1 MKVMKCI
8 KCRRLLM
15 ELSEGQ
21 LEDSLAQSVRE
32 HLAGCDSC
40 RRELYGLQSSLQIMD
55 DAKRCQAI
63 PEPPA
68 DFAERV
74 MDRIHRGVKS
84 HFPSR
89 RLVSGIVAISF
100 VLAIGAISLFYM
112 EPWEKQSPAPR
123 PDNNMLSNADTASL
137 YHAKMELVRLLGQT
151 LEIIERGEKEWEI
164 EM

>member
-1 MKVMKCI
+1 MKCI

-21 LEDSLAQSVRE
+21 LEGVLAQSIRE

-40 RRELYGLQSSLQIMD
+40 RRELYGLQSSLQLVD
-55 DAKRCQAI
+55 DAKRFQAV
-63 PEPPA
+63 PDPPA

-74 MDRIHRGVKS
+74 IESIHRGVKT
-84 HFPSR
+84 HFPIR
-89 RLVSGIVAISF
+89 RLASGIVAICLA
-100 VLAIGAISLFYM
+100 LAIGAISLFYM
-112 EPWEKQSPAPR
+112 EFREEQNPPPR
-123 PDNNMLSNADTASL
+123 PDSNVLSDANTASL

>member
-1 MKVMKCI
+1 MKCS

-15 ELSEGQ
+15 ELSEGR
-21 LEDSLAQSVRE
+21 LEGALAQSIRE

-40 RRELYGLQSSLQIMD
+40 RRELYGMQSSLQLVG
-55 DAKRCQAI
+55 DAKRFQSV
-63 PEPPA
+63 PDPPA

-74 MDRIHRGVKS
+74 MDRIHQGIKTN
-84 HFPSR
+84 FPSR
-89 RLVSGIVAISF
+89 KLVSGVVAVCF
-100 VLAIGAISLFYM
+100 ALAIGAISLFYT
-112 EPWEKQSPAPR
+112 EPWEKQSPPPR
-123 PDNNMLSNADTASL
+123 PDSKVLSDADMASL

>member
-8 KCRRLLM
+8 KCRKLLM

-21 LEDSLAQSVRE
+21 LEGTLAQSIRE

-40 RRELYGLQSSLQIMD
+40 RRELYGLQSSLKIMD
-55 DAKRCQAI
+55 DAIRFQAA

-74 MDRIHRGVKS
+74 MDRIHRGVKT

-89 RLVSGIVAISF
+89 RLVSGVVATCF
-100 VLAIGAISLFYM
+100 VLAIGAISLFYT
-112 EPWEKQSPAPR
+112 EPWEKQSPPPR
-123 PDNNMLSNADTASL
+123 PDSKAISDADTASL

>member
-1 MKVMKCI
+1 
-8 KCRRLLM
+8 M

-21 LEDSLAQSVRE
+21 LKGELAQSVRE
-32 HLAGCDSC
+32 HLARCDSC
-40 RRELYGLQSSLQIMD
+40 RRELYGLQSSLQLVD
-55 DAKRCQAI
+55 DARRYQAI

-74 MDRIHRGVKS
+74 MDRVHRGVKN

-89 RLVSGIVAISF
+89 KLVSGIVAVCCI
-100 VLAIGAISLFYM
+100 LAIGAISIFYM
-112 EPWEKQSPAPR
+112 EFWREQSPPPR
-123 PDNNMLSNADTASL
+123 SGNNVVSDADTASL
-137 YHAKMELVRLLGQT
+137 HHAKMELVRLLGQT

>member
-1 MKVMKCI
+1 MKCI

-15 ELSEGQ
+15 ELPEGR
-21 LEDSLAQSVRE
+21 LEGALAQSIRE

-40 RRELYGLQSSLQIMD
+40 RRELYGLQSSLQLME
-55 DAKRCQAI
+55 DAKRFEAI

-74 MDRIHRGVKS
+74 MDRIHQGAKTN
-84 HFPSR
+84 FPFR
-89 RLVSGIVAISF
+89 RLVSGIVAICF

-112 EPWEKQSPAPR
+112 EPWEKQSPPPR
-123 PDNNMLSNADTASL
+123 SDNNVVSDVDTASL
-137 YHAKMELVRLLGQT
+137 YHAKMELIRLLGQT

-164 EM
+164 EI

>member
-1 MKVMKCI
+1 MKCI

-21 LEDSLAQSVRE
+21 LEGALAQSIRE

-40 RRELYGLQSSLQIMD
+40 RRELYGIQSSLQMME
-55 DAKRCQAI
+55 DAKRFQTI

-74 MDRIHRGVKS
+74 MDRIHRGMKT
-84 HFPSR
+84 HFPFR
-89 RLVSGIVAISF
+89 RLVSGIVAICF
-100 VLAIGAISLFYM
+100 ALAIGAISLFYV
-112 EPWEKQSPAPR
+112 EPWEKQTPPSR
-123 PDNNMLSNADTASL
+123 PDHNVLSNADTASL

-151 LEIIERGEKEWEI
+151 LEIIERGDKEWEI

>member
-1 MKVMKCI
+1 
-8 KCRRLLM
+8 
-15 ELSEGQ
+15 
-21 LEDSLAQSVRE
+21 
-32 HLAGCDSC
+32 
-40 RRELYGLQSSLQIMD
+40 MD
-55 DAKRCQAI
+55 DAKRFEAI

-84 HFPSR
+84 HFPFR
-89 RLVSGIVAISF
+89 RLVYGIVAVCF
-100 VLAIGAISLFYM
+100 ALAVGAAFYM
-112 EPWEKQSPAPR
+112 EFREEQSPPSR
-123 PDNNMLSNADTASL
+123 PDSNALSDADTASL

>member
-1 MKVMKCI
+1 MKCI

-15 ELSEGQ
+15 ELSEGR
-21 LEDSLAQSVRE
+21 LEGELAQSIRE
-32 HLAGCDSC
+32 HLAVCDSC
-40 RRELYGLQSSLQIMD
+40 RRELYSLKSSLQLMD
-55 DAKRCQAI
+55 DAKRFEAI

-74 MDRIHRGVKS
+74 MDRVHRGVKS
-84 HFPSR
+84 HFPFR
-89 RLVSGIVAISF
+89 RLVYGIVAVCF
-100 VLAIGAISLFYM
+100 ALAIGAGFYM
-112 EPWEKQSPAPR
+112 EFREEQSPPPR
-123 PDNNMLSNADTASL
+123 PDGNVLSDADTASL

>member
-1 MKVMKCI
+1 MKCI

-21 LEDSLAQSVRE
+21 LEDTLAQEIRD
-32 HLAGCDSC
+32 HLARCEVC
-40 RRELYGLQSSLQIMD
+40 RRYFDSLQSSLQLVD
-55 DAKRCQAI
+55 DAKRFEVI

-74 MDRIHRGVKS
+74 MDRVQRGVKN

-89 RLVSGIVAISF
+89 RLVYGIVAICLA
-100 VLAIGAISLFYM
+100 LAIGAISLFYM
-112 EPWEKQSPAPR
+112 EPWEKQSPPPR
-123 PDNNMLSNADTASL
+123 PDNNVLSDADAASL
-137 YHAKMELVRLLGQT
+137 YHAKMELVRLLEQT

>member
-1 MKVMKCI
+1 MKCI

-21 LEDSLAQSVRE
+21 LEGALAQSIRE

-40 RRELYGLQSSLQIMD
+40 RRELYGLQSSLQLVD
-55 DAKRCQAI
+55 DAIRFQAI
-63 PEPPA
+63 PKPPA

-74 MDRIHRGVKS
+74 MDRIHPGVKS
-84 HFPSR
+84 HFPFR
-89 RLVSGIVAISF
+89 RLVSGIVVVCFA
-100 VLAIGAISLFYM
+100 LAIGAISLFYM
-112 EPWEKQSPAPR
+112 EPWEKQSPPPR
-123 PDNNMLSNADTASL
+123 PDNKVISNADMASL

>member
-1 MKVMKCI
+1 
-8 KCRRLLM
+8 M

-21 LEDSLAQSVRE
+21 LEGALAQSIRE

-40 RRELYGLQSSLQIMD
+40 RRELYGLLSSLQLVD
-55 DAKRCQAI
+55 DAKRFQAI
-63 PEPPA
+63 PKPPA

-74 MDRIHRGVKS
+74 MDRIHPEVKTN
-84 HFPSR
+84 FPFR
-89 RLVSGIVAISF
+89 RLVSGIVAICF
-100 VLAIGAISLFYM
+100 ALAIGALSLFYM
-112 EPWEKQSPAPR
+112 EPWEKQSPPPR
-123 PDNNMLSNADTASL
+123 PDSNALSDADTASL

>member
-1 MKVMKCI
+1 MKCI
-8 KCRRLLM
+8 KCKRLLM
-15 ELSEGQ
+15 ELSEGR
-21 LEDSLAQSVRE
+21 LEGALAQSIRE

-40 RRELYGLQSSLQIMD
+40 RQELYGIQSSLQLID
-55 DAKRCQAI
+55 DAKRFQAV
-63 PEPPA
+63 PKPPA

-74 MDRIHRGVKS
+74 IERIHQGEKTN
-84 HFPSR
+84 FPSR
-89 RLVSGIVAISF
+89 RLASGIVTVCF

-112 EPWEKQSPAPR
+112 EPWEKQSPPPR
-123 PDNNMLSNADTASL
+123 PDNNVISDADTASL

>member
-1 MKVMKCI
+1 MKCI

-21 LEDSLAQSVRE
+21 LEGASAQSIRE

-40 RRELYGLQSSLQIMD
+40 RRELYGLQSSMKLMD
-55 DAKRCQAI
+55 DAKRFEAA
-63 PEPPA
+63 PEAPA
-68 DFAERV
+68 DFAERI
-74 MDRIHRGVKS
+74 MDRVQRGVKS
-84 HFPSR
+84 HFPFR
-89 RLVSGIVAISF
+89 RLVSGIVAVCF
-100 VLAIGAISLFYM
+100 VLAIGAISLFYT
-112 EPWEKQSPAPR
+112 EPWEKQNPAPR
-123 PDNNMLSNADTASL
+123 PDNNVLSDADTASL